1 MLKEIRV
8 LSTKKLLFNQKQ
20 FLLNAGFSVLEADF
34 ISIQE
39 LPFTLQNTPS
49 LLLFTS
55 QNAVK
60 SVLKNPNINF
70 LKTVPCVCV
79 GIKTKELLENSGF
92 KVLAMK
98 EYAEEL
104 APILQ
109 SSFNTFE
116 IAFFAGNIRRD
127 TLPNALNQA
136 AINFTEYTVYQN
148 SSSQIKINTPVDA
161 LLFYS
166 PSGIKSYLKENTITH
181 HVCFCIG
188 TTTAQALNGI
198 TNNIVIAN
206 QQTIENVIIQ
216 CINYYKK

>member
-20 FLLNAGFSVLEADF
+20 FLLNAGFNVLEADF

-39 LPFTLQNTPS
+39 LPFTLQNIPS

-60 SVLKNPNINF
+60 SVLKNPNSNF
-70 LKTVPCVCV
+70 LKTVPCACV
-79 GIKTKELLENSGF
+79 GIKTKELLENSDF

-104 APILQ
+104 APIIQ
-109 SSFNTFE
+109 SDFNTFE

-136 AINFTEYTVYQN
+136 NINFTEYTVYQN

-181 HVCFCIG
+181 QVCFCIG